1 MTCFPE
7 RNRNRHIWP
16 TQPYVQKLPISSK
29 WSKQA
34 KDTFPEPEIEFASMQ
49 CYVISILSLLISAPP
64 ISSYTLASHTGA
76 GHNSCLDH
84 QHHINLS
91 WIKEMII
98 IWSLWSKGNSSYYDH
113 QDPDLGLNHD
123 LPQTEC
129 GKSSTPPGR
138 KCLGRPS
145 VTRERDFRCAVDHL
159 LFIIIA
165 INIILIHL

>member
-7 RNRNRHIWP
+7 KNRNRHIWP
-16 TQPYVQKLPISSK
+16 TQPYISSK
-29 WSKQA
+29 WHKRA
-34 KDTFPEPEIEFASMQ
+34 EDTFQEPEINFGFCHNAMLS
-49 CYVISILSLLISAPP
+49 VLSLLISFPP

-91 WIKEMII
+91 WIKEMTI
-98 IWSLWSKGNSSYYDH
+98 IWSLWSKGNSSYYNH
-113 QDPDLGLNHD
+113 QDPDLGPNHD

-129 GKSSTPPGR
+129 GKRSTPPGR

-145 VTRERDFRCAVDHL
+145 VTRERDFRCAVNHL

-165 INIILIHL
+165 INIIPILL